1 MRKIV
6 SIGMLFVLFCSI
18 AQSQNF
24 TVSPEKPKPGDVL
37 TITYE
42 PAGDIANTLKPVEA
56 LYNMFLGTKNK
67 TDDITMT
74 KTGSKYQFTLAT
86 DTGALFVYFGFSAD
100 GKYDNNFNNGYWVQL
115 YDGDKVR
122 KGSNL
127 KLAIF
132 YQGYGPQVGVER
144 NNEKALNAMDKEFAL
159 YPDNLKSNASNYY
172 RLLGRVKKDAAPA
185 IIQKA
190 IENKLK
196 EGLKSEDDYTQ
207 LNQLYLA
214 ANLQQ
219 QALFIADIRKDKYPK
234 GKWKI
239 DEVINS
245 IYEAT
250 DIKETEKIYQEI
262 ESNIK
267 SNPDW
272 ASEKENLSFYQYV
285 LASGY
290 IKNKRYDE
298 FKKIAEAQTDKA
310 MQAQLYNSAAWEM
323 QKANDNLQEAAAFAE
338 IATSVTKKEWV
349 SSSTP
354 KPDYMTTK
362 NWNKNKEFMYA
373 MYADTYGMVEFKR
386 GNYKKGLTYA
396 KEAAITINKGKD
408 ADQNTTYSLLAEKVL
423 PAKQLK
429 KEMEQFVKDGKAS
442 GEMKNILQRLYVKE
456 KGSDAGFDDYVAVL
470 QKENYTRM
478 LAELRKSMLSETAPS
493 FALLDMSGKKLDIAD
508 LKGKVVVVDFWATWC
523 GPCKASF
530 PGMQKMVNKYKDN
543 QNVKFIFVDTW
554 EKGEEK
560 EKNASEFITSN
571 KYSFHVL
578 MDNEDKVVT
587 QFKVEGI
594 PTKFII
600 DKNGV
605 IRFKAVGFD
614 GNDEKL
620 AQELTAMIEMAETE
634 STKKTF

>member
-1 MRKIV
+1 MRKII
-6 SIGMLFVLFCSI
+6 SLAMLFVLFCSI

-24 TVSPEKPKPGDVL
+24 TVSPEKPKPGDIL
-37 TITYE
+37 TVTYV

-56 LYNMFLGTKNK
+56 IFNMFNGTKNS
-67 TDDITMT
+67 TDDITLT

-86 DTGALFVYFGFSAD
+86 DTSTQFVYFGFSAD
-100 GKYDNNFNNGYWVQL
+100 GKFDNNFNNGYWVQF
-115 YDGDKVR
+115 YEGDKFK

-132 YQGYGPQVGVER
+132 YQGYGAQVGVDR
-144 NNEKALNAMDKEFAL
+144 NLEKALAAMDKEFAL
-159 YPDNLKSNASNYY
+159 YPESMKSNASTYY
-172 RLLGRVKKDAAPA
+172 RILSRAKKDAAPA

-190 IENKLK
+190 IETKLK
-196 EGLKSEDDYTQ
+196 EGINTEEDYTQ
-207 LNQLYLA
+207 LNELYLA
-214 ANLQQ
+214 ANLPQ
-219 QALFIADIRKDKYPK
+219 QAMFVAGLRKDKFPK
-234 GKWKI
+234 GKW
-239 DEVINS
+239 S
-245 IYEAT
+245 IQETISSLYGAKE
-250 DIKETEKIYQEI
+250 IKETEKIYQEI
-262 ESNIK
+262 ETNIK

-298 FKKIAEAQTDKA
+298 FKKIAEAQTDKT
-310 MQAQLYNSAAWEM
+310 MRAQLYNSAAWEM
-323 QKANDNLQEAAAFAE
+323 QKANDNLQDAAAFAE
-338 IATSVTKKEWV
+338 IATSETKAEWLKP
-349 SSSTP
+349 SSP
-354 KPDYMTTK
+354 KPPYQTTK
-362 NWNKNKEFMYA
+362 NWKKGLEWNYA

-386 GNYKKGLTYA
+386 GNYKKGLSYA

-408 ADQNTTYSLLAEKVL
+408 VDQNTTYSLLAEKVL

-578 MDNEDKVVT
+578 MDNEDKVVS

-594 PTKFII
+594 PTKFVI

-614 GNDEKL
+614 GNDDKL

-634 STKKTF
+634 STKKAF

>member
-1 MRKIV
+1 
-6 SIGMLFVLFCSI
+6 MLFVLFCSI

-24 TVSPEKPKPGDVL
+24 TVSPEKPKPGDIL
-37 TITYE
+37 TVTYV
-42 PAGDIANTLKPVEA
+42 PAGDIANTLKPVEG
-56 LYNMFLGTKNK
+56 LFNMFGSSKNN
-67 TDDITMT
+67 TDDIALT
-74 KTGSKYQFTLAT
+74 KTGGKYQFTLPT
-86 DTGALFVYFGFSAD
+86 DTGTQFVYFGFSVD
-100 GKYDNNFNNGYWVQL
+100 GKFDNNYNKGYWVQF

-122 KGSNL
+122 KGSNVNL
-127 KLAIF
+127 STYYQF
-132 YQGYGPQVGVER
+132 YGSRVGVDV
-144 NNEKALNAMDKEFAL
+144 NNEKALEAMEQELTL
-159 YPDNLKSNASNYY
+159 YPESKKMYSSQYY
-172 RLLGRVKKDAAPA
+172 RMMGSVKKDAAPA
-185 IIQKA
+185 LIQKA

-196 EGLKSEDDYTQ
+196 EGLKEESDYAQ
-207 LNQLYLA
+207 IQELYSL
-214 ANLQQ
+214 LKLPQQ
-219 QALFIADIRKDKYPK
+219 SLFINQAKKEKFPNGSWTIQETVSKL
-234 GKWKI
+234 
-239 DEVINS
+239 
-245 IYEAT
+245 YEAK
-250 DIKETEKIYQEI
+250 DAKDAEKIYAEI
-262 ESNIK
+262 VSKVNTDPNWSKLK
-267 SNPDW
+267 SSLP
-272 ASEKENLSFYQYV
+272 FYQSIV
-285 LASGY
+285 ASAY
-290 IKNKRYDE
+290 LKNKQYDE
-298 FKKIAEAQTDKA
+298 YKKIAEAQTDIA
-310 MQAQLYNSAAWEM
+310 MRAQLYNSAAWEM
-323 QKANDNLQEAAAFAE
+323 QKTNDNLQEAGAFAE
-338 IATSVTKKEWV
+338 IATSITKKEWA
-349 SSSTP
+349 SPSTP
-354 KPDYMTTK
+354 KPEYFTTK
-362 NWNKNKEFMYA
+362 NWNKNREFMYA
-373 MYADTYGMVEFKR
+373 MYADTYGMVEYRR
-386 GNYKKGLTYA
+386 GNYKKGLPYA

-408 ADQNTTYSLLAEKVL
+408 ADQNTTYSLLAEKVI

-456 KGSDAGFDDYVAVL
+456 KGTDAGFDDYVAVL

-478 LAELRKSMLSETAPS
+478 LAELKKSMLSETAPS

-578 MDNEDKVVT
+578 MDNEDKVVS